1 MADMRYALIPAYKP
15 DRKLINIAQELVR
28 YGFNVVIVDDGS
40 GKEYADIFCEVLP
53 CADVLRH
60 EVNRGKGA
68 ALKTGLEFIAENAG
82 RGQTFVITQKL
93 VVVDT
98 SQVSDAIDS
107 SSGITSGNSGEANN
121 SASSGNS
128 SGDTSGSSGT
138 SSGNTSGSNNAS
150 SGSTGTV
157 TSTATT
163 YEDDN
168 IKITITDYREND
180 TDIHVADITV
190 SSSEYLKTAF
200 AESAYGRNVT
210 EKTSDIAES
219 VNAILAINGDFY
231 GVQES
236 GYVIRNGVIYRSTA
250 KSGNEDLVI
259 YADGSFEIINED
271 DVTAEELLAKGA
283 QNVLA
288 FGPALVED
296 GKVSVTKNEE
306 VGKAMA
312 SNPRTAIGIIDENH
326 YVFVVADGRT
336 SQNEGLSLYELAEF
350 MESLG
355 VQTAY
360 NLDGGGSS
368 TMYFN
373 GQVINQPTTNG
384 NSIKER
390 SVSDIVYIGY

>member
-1 MADMRYALIPAYKP
+1 MVNG
-15 DRKLINIAQELVR
+15 RKIGEGV
-28 YGFNVVIVDDGS
+28 YVIVLV
-40 GKEYADIFCEVLP
+40 IFTVYMLL
-53 CADVLRH
+53 D
-60 EVNRGKGA
+60 
-68 ALKTGLEFIAENAG
+68 
-82 RGQTFVITQKL
+82 TFVITKKL
-93 VVVDT
+93 AVV
-98 SQVSDAIDS
+98 SNQSRSVSSSSDS
-107 SSGITSGNSGEANN
+107 SVS
-121 SASSGNS
+121 NS
-128 SGDTSGSSGT
+128 SGKSGS
-138 SSGNTSGSNNAS
+138 
-150 SGSTGTV
+150 V
-157 TSTATT
+157 TKSSTA

-168 IKITITDYREND
+168 IKIALIDYREND
-180 TDIHVADITV
+180 TDIHMADVKV

-200 AESAYGRNVT
+200 AQSSYGRNVT

-219 VNAILAINGDFY
+219 VNAILAINGDYY
-231 GVQES
+231 GAQES
-236 GYVIRNGVIYRSTA
+236 GYVIRNGVIYRETA

-259 YADGSFEIINED
+259 YGDGSFEIIDED
-271 DVTAEELLAKGA
+271 DITAEELLEKGA

-296 GKVSVTKNEE
+296 GSVSVTEAEE

-336 SQNEGLSLYELAEF
+336 SDNEGLSLYELAEF

-373 GQVINQPTTNG
+373 GQIINKPTTNG
-384 NSIKER
+384 SSIKER

>member
-1 MADMRYALIPAYKP
+1 MVANGDDKRSFRCALKIEVIY
-15 DRKLINIAQELVR
+15 
-28 YGFNVVIVDDGS
+28 VVI
-40 GKEYADIFCEVLP
+40 L
-53 CADVLRH
+53 
-60 EVNRGKGA
+60 
-68 ALKTGLEFIAENAG
+68 IAFTIYMLLD
-82 RGQTFVITQKL
+82 TFVITQKL

-98 SQVSDAIDS
+98 SQTSDATGS
-107 SSGITSGNSGEANN
+107 SSGNGSRAGSSTL
-121 SASSGNS
+121 SGNS

-138 SSGNTSGSNNAS
+138 SSDDTSGSSGTASGNTSGSNNTS
-150 SGSTGTV
+150 SGSAGTV

-180 TDIHVADITV
+180 TDIHVADIIV

-231 GVQES
+231 GAQES

-326 YVFVVADGRT
+326 YIFVVADGRT

-373 GQVINQPTTNG
+373 GQIINQPTTNG

>member
-1 MADMRYALIPAYKP
+1 MVANGEDKRSFRCALKIEVIY
-15 DRKLINIAQELVR
+15 
-28 YGFNVVIVDDGS
+28 VVI
-40 GKEYADIFCEVLP
+40 L
-53 CADVLRH
+53 
-60 EVNRGKGA
+60 
-68 ALKTGLEFIAENAG
+68 IAFTVYMLLD
-82 RGQTFVITQKL
+82 TFVITQKL

-98 SQVSDAIDS
+98 SQVSAQTSDATGS
-107 SSGITSGNSGEANN
+107 SSGNTSGNSGESNN
-121 SASSGNS
+121 STSSGN
-128 SGDTSGSSGT
+128 TSGNTSGGGST
-138 SSGNTSGSNNAS
+138 SSGNTSGSNNISSGDTS

-163 YEDDN
+163 YEDDD

-231 GVQES
+231 GAQES

-296 GKVSVTKNEE
+296 GKVSVTENEE

-326 YVFVVADGRT
+326 CVFVVADGRT
-336 SQNEGLSLYELAEF
+336 SENEGLSLYELAEF

-373 GQVINQPTTNG
+373 GQIINQPTTNG